1 MFGVFID
8 EYCLV
13 ITENII
19 SENIARRKMTQI
31 SGDA

>member
-8 EYCLV
+8 EYCR

-19 SENIARRKMTQI
+19 SENIARRKMSQI